1 MEKKYVIAIVVCAY
15 SLSTQKA
22 EAELLKFEANLEP
35 SLVTE

>member
-15 SLSTQKA
+15 NPNTQKA
-22 EAELLKFEANLEP
+22 EAELLKFEANLET